1 MGWLASISA
10 TKKTRRYYVELLAA
24 LTKVRVSLLASPLRL
39 TAPGEMPLNRL
50 KARLNAASDWY
61 PRRLESS
68 ARVTLSSFSQ
78 VRAKCIRQRAT

>member
-1 MGWLASISA
+1 MEWLASILA
-10 TKKTRRYYVELLAA
+10 ANKTPRYYVELLEA
-24 LTKVRVSLLASPLRL
+24 LTRVRVSLVPSPLGL
-39 TAPGEMPLNRL
+39 IAPGEMPLNRL

-78 VRAKCIRQRAT
+78 VRARCIRQRAM